1 MSILVINA
9 GSSSIKYSL
18 YDANTLNVIDHGLIE
33 EISNHHEGFEVMKQ
47 QLRVHNVDITHVTAF
62 GHRIVHGGERF
73 TLPTLIDD
81 SVIEEI
87 KELTSLAPLHNPA
100 NLEGFYAARSIAPN
114 AVHIAVFD
122 TAFHHTMPDY
132 AYRYALPNRL
142 YETYHIRRYGFHGT
156 SHSYVSAQAALL
168 LNKPLS
174 QLNLITLHIG
184 NGVSACAVEKGK
196 SIDTSMGMTPLEGL
210 MMGTR
215 SGSIDPGI
223 ITYLA
228 NKENMSIGEIDT
240 LLNKQSGLLGI
251 AGTND
256 MRTLIDLAQ
265 ANDSNAQLAIE
276 MFTYRLKKQLGAY
289 MATMSRV
296 DGIVFTG
303 GIGEHS
309 AHIRTLICAG
319 LEHLGIKIDETKN
332 TLHQP
337 KINHDESS
345 VKLLIIPA
353 NEELHIALQVKEI
366 LDSTPF

>member
-18 YDANTLNVIDHGLIE
+18 YDANTLSVIDHGLIE

-47 QLRVHNVDITHVTAF
+47 QLHVHNVDITQVTAF

-73 TLPTLIDD
+73 TQPTLIDD
-81 SVIEEI
+81 ALIEDI
-87 KELTSLAPLHNPA
+87 RELTSLAPLHNPA
-100 NLEGFYAARSIAPN
+100 NLEGVYAARSIAPN

-132 AYRYALPNRL
+132 AYRYAIPNRL
-142 YETYHIRRYGFHGT
+142 YESYHIRRYGFHGT
-156 SHSYVSAQAALL
+156 SHSYVSTQAALL
-168 LNKPLS
+168 LNRPLS

-184 NGVSACAVEKGK
+184 NGVSACAIEKGK
-196 SIDTSMGMTPLEGL
+196 SIDTTMGMTPLDGL
-210 MMGTR
+210 MMGSR

-228 NKENMSIGEIDT
+228 NKANMSIGEIDT

-256 MRTLIDLAQ
+256 MRTIIEASES
-265 ANDSNAQLAIE
+265 NDSNAQLAIE

-289 MATMSRV
+289 MATMSHV
-296 DGIVFTG
+296 DGVVFTG

-309 AHIRTLICAG
+309 ALIRALTCAG
-319 LEHLGIKIDETKN
+319 LEHIGIKMDAAKN
-332 TLHQP
+332 TLHKSQ
-337 KINHDESS
+337 IHQDESS
-345 VKLLIIPA
+345 VKLLIIPT
-353 NEELHIALQVKEI
+353 NEELQIALHVKAMN
-366 LDSTPF
+366 F